1 MEQYDKKQI
10 QKKLPKVLSFQQ
22 LLHIYSKGTAC
33 VNRYIVP
40 YFNYIFIKNLILLCQ
55 YKKYLVRKKEIK
67 IVYLIFIFIWK
78 VVFGG
83 LMNNSEINWEQV
95 RIDASINIMNAI
107 LSSSIMVFIFQF
119 IFKRQIADIA
129 VSYADKLIEE
139 LKK

>member
-1 MEQYDKKQI
+1 
-10 QKKLPKVLSFQQ
+10 
-22 LLHIYSKGTAC
+22 
-33 VNRYIVP
+33 
-40 YFNYIFIKNLILLCQ
+40 
-55 YKKYLVRKKEIK
+55 
-67 IVYLIFIFIWK
+67 
-78 VVFGG
+78 
-83 LMNNSEINWEQV
+83 MNNTDINWQQV